1 MVPEKASWSD
11 MSGTLPQTL
20 RSSRET
26 VGSFLQQFANRQTR
40 LQILRGFFYAF
51 ICLFLCSIAI
61 AMVDATHW
69 LVDGWRWGLICVAYV
84 FALFVGWTFG
94 LKRLWYQPSQENI
107 AWSIED
113 AHPDLRE
120 GLLTSVDMRREGS
133 SQRRGSME
141 FIAAI
146 EQGVA
151 HELET
156 MSVESLLPWRKI
168 AQSAATAFA
177 VAAVLVIASY
187 VPNLRFPERLAR
199 AMIPFVSLVRP
210 SNIQINV
217 LEPSP
222 ASMSVPIDQSLRFV
236 VEVTGGVPGEAS
248 LELVEDGAP
257 SPGNNRTLKMMLESD
272 NPLRFSLSAPIG
284 DRTTQYRV
292 LAGDGQT
299 LFRTLTPVPRPKALA
314 FHATVTPPP
323 YTKQASSLTS
333 NVRGDL
339 QVLSGSRVNLAIDTN
354 LPLANALVSLEYTA
368 SGRKETL
375 ALSNL
380 KPSESLP
387 LVTGAAAR
395 YAVEWEVLENARYQ
409 VRLVSDFE
417 FDGINVENNFSPTYR
432 LEALEDAGAL
442 VTWAANEETYWKSP
456 PSTAATFIVAP
467 NDILK
472 LAANVSDN
480 LPIESISNEIS
491 INRGDWQTT
500 KPKIELIVAD
510 ETATIPNSD
519 ANPKPK
525 HLVEANAVWAWDLL
539 DSPASSGDI
548 VASRV
553 TVVDRKGNVSHSPVI
568 QFSIASAGYDRN
580 RHSSLFRR
588 AQLVA
593 PIRAFA
599 EHLSSKREKI
609 RPLIDKLREANV
621 SESQRGASLNEIRAM
636 ADGGIEKA
644 QAIRSLAK
652 EIMVDLT
659 QCIDQNELELTVRT
673 VSRMEREFLNYL
685 QHFANVQELS
695 TSQSASSELTP
706 WHQSDRVRKIDRM
719 LQAYDRTCEHSKRLV
734 EIYCQ
739 FIGLELQAAL
749 TKDLT
754 VLMEHQK
761 SSLNRAAVS
770 DFATLTR
777 SNIISEQYME
787 SVVKLAS
794 DMESSVSQK
803 VKEGLSNLYRWI
815 DQTRLEIR
823 DITQADESPQSV
835 NQLKQRI
842 ERSSNELKGMRWGFN
857 LGENLT
863 WVTIDSRKELLNQS
877 GSLWANFET
886 LLQRLSQ
893 RLEATVDKSLATD
906 ELLSRVNKLDSD
918 TTGPLISAFVQMLD
932 RRDIHQLRTV
942 ADPMFPIDMGM
953 AHRALTN
960 YLERILSEPTN
971 AAELIKDLKEIAK
984 AYRILEAG
992 HESVEARLAV
1002 QALRP
1007 REQYDWKTLDG
1018 QFVHPKQWDSVNLR
1032 IETAHQWMQ
1041 QAGFPG
1047 PVTEKY
1053 NALRWCE
1060 SAQRISQKLN
1070 IRRDANNMNL
1080 LSASED
1086 IREMLEL
1093 WAVADSQAK
1102 PTMDAARAVLAK
1114 YALSVS
1120 QLALKAAEAT
1130 RQLKQATEL
1139 PSPSQIQMKQQAAER
1154 TTSQLQ
1160 DALIEL
1166 ANKQDL
1172 LKDLERDVARDSDA
1186 ALNLIETVSA
1196 PMRDSIETALEA
1208 MNAMADARTDDPKS
1222 ATEQGQQELAK
1233 KVSEAIQ
1240 RESATIDAITKVADH
1255 FAMLEQQSQDA
1266 DSAREKELAQS
1277 REELSMLATEAPN
1290 EPSLQP
1296 DTMPL
1301 RDTTEDYERAEELA
1315 SLAKSDPLELLKKL
1329 EQELKTNPLMQD
1341 ELSEISKATAQAVA
1355 LDLRN
1360 AAKDELSMTIQNE
1373 NSDLELAGEKRLQTE
1388 KLRAVSEQAE
1398 RFAARLLTKASSIAS
1413 RTDKKAEATA
1423 LEQSS
1428 RELGIA
1434 ANSVKR
1440 LNEQSTR
1447 REIEQSLQTLS
1458 EKIAQAQQQ
1467 IQVTSQAIEPQI
1479 ENRTAKDEQTRQAL
1493 RNEMRNLQ
1501 NQMREEINKQARDSA
1516 KESLQRFDQAKKR
1529 AEQLATPLKNARR
1542 QTQEAKRALEK
1553 TPDSDAS
1560 KERFRNASIQEE
1572 QLVARTQSAQK
1583 DVKQAESSA
1592 EQAKL
1597 RASKFEESA
1606 RKDVDKPNPIAAL
1619 ATEQLEKAKEQV
1631 DALQLQMATLLQD
1644 TKSLSEPSSTSAAL
1658 SAETKQHKGIQEK
1671 VGGAAEEL
1679 ARSARHEERLGN
1691 TSGAKALAE
1700 NSVQVDK
1707 TSNET
1712 LKQVADKLDTAAA
1725 DASRSE
1731 AEQATANQDSEIQN
1745 PFRRPGT
1752 QGLQDSVTQASQEL
1766 TNLAQQL
1773 DQAIGSTESSKRGT
1787 DSAAPNVDS
1796 NRPNPGSQN
1805 KDTKQERDEKQTAA
1819 RDLARMLDELDRSTN
1834 ASPSSNGKPAEGE
1847 NSSKSEGQPKS
1858 EGQQGEGA
1866 DKQGDR
1872 NGAQS
1877 SFQDSVRN
1885 SADKLSGA
1893 MNQDRLSQRSA
1904 SNQAQNSSSKESSQS
1919 RSNKQGRGMASQES
1933 GTFVLPGRS
1942 KEPSRDWGNLRE
1954 QRAEDVIEGRRDEYD
1969 PEFVE
1974 AIKAYFKAMGSRL

>member
-1 MVPEKASWSD
+1 
-11 MSGTLPQTL
+11 MSGTLPETL

-26 VGSFLQQFANRQTR
+26 VGSFLKQFADRQMR
-40 LQILRGFFYAF
+40 LQIIRGFFNAF
-51 ICLFLCSIAI
+51 VCLFLCSIAI
-61 AMVDATHW
+61 AMLDATHW
-69 LVDGWRWGLICVAYV
+69 LVDGWRWGLICVSYV

-94 LKRLWYQPSQENI
+94 LKGLWYQPSQENI
-107 AWSIED
+107 AWSLENT
-113 AHPDLRE
+113 HPNFRESLLTTIDLRRD
-120 GLLTSVDMRREGS
+120 GGS
-133 SQRRGSME
+133 PRRGSLE

-151 HELET
+151 HELGT
-156 MSVESLLPWRKI
+156 LNVESLLPWRKI
-168 AQSAATAFA
+168 AQSATAAIA

-187 VPNLRFPERLAR
+187 VPNLRFSERLAR

-210 SNIQINV
+210 SNIQIDV

-222 ASMSVPIDQSLRFV
+222 ASMSVPTDQSLRFV
-236 VEVTGGVPGEAS
+236 VDVTGGVPSEAS

-257 SPGNNRTLKMMLESD
+257 SPGSNRTLKMMLESN
-272 NPLRFSLSAPIG
+272 NPLRFSLSAPIS
-284 DRTTQYRV
+284 DRITRYRV

-299 LFRTLTPVPRPKALA
+299 LFRTLTPVPRPKSLA
-314 FHATVTPPP
+314 FHATVTPPA
-323 YTKQASSLTS
+323 YTKQDSTLTS

-339 QVLSGSRVNLAIDTN
+339 QLLSGSRVHLAIDTN
-354 LPLANALVSLEYTA
+354 LTLAKALILLEYTA

-387 LVTGAAAR
+387 LGTGATAR
-395 YAVEWEVLENARYQ
+395 YAAEFDVTENARYQ
-409 VRLVSDFE
+409 VRLVSNFE
-417 FDGINVENNFSPTYR
+417 FDGINVENSFSPTYR
-432 LEALEDAGAL
+432 IEAIEDAGAL
-442 VTWAANEETYWKSP
+442 VAWAANEETYWKSP
-456 PSTAATFIVAP
+456 PSTGATFIVAP
-467 NDILK
+467 NEILK

-480 LPIESISNEIS
+480 LPIEQISNEIS

-500 KPKIELIVAD
+500 KAKIELMVVD
-510 ETATIPNSD
+510 QTASIPTSD

-553 TVVDRKGNVSHSPVI
+553 TVVDRKGNVSHSPIV

-580 RHSSLFRR
+580 RHVSLVRR

-599 EHLSSKREKI
+599 EHMSSKREQI

-621 SESQRGASLNEIRAM
+621 PESQRGASLKEIRVM
-636 ADGGIEKA
+636 ADEGIEKA

-673 VSRMEREFLNYL
+673 VSRMEREFLKTI
-685 QHFANVQELS
+685 QHFADVQELS
-695 TSQSASSELTP
+695 TSQSPSSELAP

-719 LQAYDRTCEHSKRLV
+719 LQSYDRTCEHSKRLL
-734 EIYCQ
+734 EIYRQ

-754 VLMEHQK
+754 ALMEHQK
-761 SSLNRAAVS
+761 NSLNRATVS

-777 SNIISEQYME
+777 SNTISEQTMD

-794 DMESSVSQK
+794 DMESNVSPK

-823 DITQADESPQSV
+823 DIAQADESAQSV

-857 LGENLT
+857 LGENLI

-877 GSLWANFET
+877 GSLWTSFED
-886 LLQRLSQ
+886 LLQKLNQ
-893 RLEATVDKSLATD
+893 RLGATADKSLATD
-906 ELLSRVNKLDSD
+906 ELLSRVNKLDSE
-918 TTGPLISAFVQMLD
+918 TTGPLISALAQMLD

-942 ADPMFPIDMGM
+942 ADPLFPIDMGM

-960 YLERILSEPTN
+960 HLERCLSEPTN
-971 AAELIKDLKEIAK
+971 AAEIIKELREIAK
-984 AYRILEAG
+984 AYRILEAA
-992 HESVEARLAV
+992 HETVEARLAV

-1007 REQYDWKTLDG
+1007 REQYEWKTLDG
-1018 QFVHPKQWDSVNLR
+1018 QLVHPKQWDSVNLR
-1032 IETAHQWMQ
+1032 IELAHQWMQ

-1047 PVTEKY
+1047 PVTEKF
-1053 NALRWCE
+1053 NALRWCVA
-1060 SAQRISQKLN
+1060 AQRISQKLN
-1070 IRRDANNMNL
+1070 VRRDANNTNVF
-1080 LSASED
+1080 SASED

-1093 WAVADSQAK
+1093 WALADSQAK
-1102 PTMDAARAVLAK
+1102 PTIDAARAVLAK

-1120 QLALKAAEAT
+1120 QLALKAADAT
-1130 RQLKQATEL
+1130 RQLKQVTEL
-1139 PSPSQIQMKQQAAER
+1139 PSPSQIQMQQQAAER

-1172 LKDLERDVARDSDA
+1172 LKDFERDLARDSDA
-1186 ALNLIETVSA
+1186 ALNLIESVSA
-1196 PMRDSIETALEA
+1196 PMRDSIATALEA
-1208 MNAMADARTDDPKS
+1208 MNAMADSRPNDQQS
-1222 ATEQGQQELAK
+1222 ASEQGQLELAK

-1240 RESATIDAITKVADH
+1240 RESATIDAITKVANH
-1255 FAMLEQQSQDA
+1255 FAMLEQQSQNT

-1277 REELSMLATEAPN
+1277 REDLSMLATEPAN
-1290 EPSLQP
+1290 EPSLPP
-1296 DTMPL
+1296 DAIPL

-1315 SLAKSDPLELLKKL
+1315 SLAKSDPLDLLQKL

-1341 ELSEISKATAQAVA
+1341 ELSEISKANAQSVA
-1355 LDLRN
+1355 LELRN
-1360 AAKDELSMTIQNE
+1360 AAKDELSMAIQNE
-1373 NSDLELAGEKRLQTE
+1373 NSDLVLAGEKRLQIE
-1388 KLRAVSEQAE
+1388 KLRSVSEQAE
-1398 RFAARLLTKASSIAS
+1398 RFAARLLTKASTIAS
-1413 RTDKKAEATA
+1413 RSGSNAEAIA

-1447 REIEQSLQTLS
+1447 LEFEQSLQPLS
-1458 EKIAQAQQQ
+1458 EKLAQAQRQ
-1467 IQVTSQAIEPQI
+1467 IQVTSQAIEPKI
-1479 ENRTAKDEQTRQAL
+1479 ENRTAKDEQTRQAN

-1501 NQMREEINKQARDSA
+1501 NQIREEMNKQARDTS
-1516 KESLQRFDQAKKR
+1516 KESLQRFEQAKKR

-1553 TPDSDAS
+1553 TPDNDAS
-1560 KERFRNASIQEE
+1560 KERLRNASIQEE
-1572 QLVARTQSAQK
+1572 QLVARAQTAQSE
-1583 DVKQAESSA
+1583 VRQAESLA

-1597 RASKFEESA
+1597 RASKFDESV

-1619 ATEQLEKAKEQV
+1619 AAEQLEKAREQV
-1631 DALQLQMATLLQD
+1631 DELQLQVSSLIPE
-1644 TKSLSEPSSTSAAL
+1644 TKSLSEPRSTSAAL
-1658 SAETKQHKGIQEK
+1658 SAEKNQHKGIQEK
-1671 VGGAAEEL
+1671 VGDAAQEL

-1691 TSGAKALAE
+1691 TSGAKVLAE
-1700 NSVQVDK
+1700 TSAQVDK
-1707 TSNET
+1707 TSNES
-1712 LKQVADKLDTAAA
+1712 LQQVADKLDAAAA
-1725 DASRSE
+1725 DAIRSE
-1731 AEQATANQDSEIQN
+1731 ADQATANQDSEIQE
-1745 PFRRPGT
+1745 PFRRPAT
-1752 QGLQDSVTQASQEL
+1752 QGLQDTVTQASQEL
-1766 TNLAQQL
+1766 TNLARQL
-1773 DQAIGSTESSKRGT
+1773 DQAIGSTESSQRGT
-1787 DSAAPNVDS
+1787 EIPKPNADSS
-1796 NRPNPGSQN
+1796 RPNQGSQS
-1805 KDTKQERDEKQTAA
+1805 KGSKQERDEKQTAA
-1819 RDLARMLDELDRSTN
+1819 RELARMLDELDRSTN
-1834 ASPSSNGKPAEGE
+1834 ADPSSNGKSAQGE
-1847 NSSKSEGQPKS
+1847 NSSKSEGQPRAS
-1858 EGQQGEGA
+1858 AEE
-1866 DKQGDR
+1866 QGDR
-1872 NGAQS
+1872 NGS
-1877 SFQDSVRN
+1877 RNSFQDSVRN
-1885 SADKLSGA
+1885 SADNLSGT
-1893 MNQDRLSQRSA
+1893 MNQDRLNQRSA
-1904 SNQAQNSSSKESSQS
+1904 NNQTRNSSRKESSQS
-1919 RSNKQGRGMASQES
+1919 QSQANKQGRGMAGQEP
-1933 GTFVLPGRS
+1933 GAFMLPGRS
-1942 KEPSRDWGNLRE
+1942 REPSRDWGNLRE
-1954 QRAEDVIEGRRDEYD
+1954 QRAEDTIEGRRDEYD

>member
-1 MVPEKASWSD
+1 

-26 VGSFLQQFANRQTR
+26 VGSFLQQFANRQMR
-40 LQILRGFFYAF
+40 LQILRGFFHAF

-113 AHPDLRE
+113 SHPDLRE
-120 GLLTSVDMRREGS
+120 SLLTTVDLRREGS

-151 HELET
+151 QELDT
-156 MSVESLLPWRKI
+156 LSVENLLPWKKI
-168 AQSAATAFA
+168 AQSAAAAGA
-177 VAAVLVIASY
+177 VAAILVIASY
-187 VPNLRFPERLAR
+187 VPNLRFSERLAR

-236 VEVTGGVPGEAS
+236 VEVTGGVPSEAS

-257 SPGNNRTLKMMLESD
+257 SPSSNRSLKMILESN

-284 DRTTQYRV
+284 DRTTRYRV

-339 QVLSGSRVNLAIDTN
+339 QVLSGSRVHLAIDTN
-354 LPLANALVSLEYTA
+354 VALAQAMMSLEYTA
-368 SGRKETL
+368 TGRKETL

-395 YAVEWEVLENARYQ
+395 YAVEFEVPENARYQ
-409 VRLVSDFE
+409 VRLVSDLE
-417 FDGINVENNFSPTYR
+417 FDGSNVENNFSPTYR
-432 LEALEDAGAL
+432 LEAIEDAGAL

-456 PSTAATFIVAP
+456 PSTAVTLIVAP
-467 NDILK
+467 NEILK

-480 LPIESISNEIS
+480 LPVENISNEFS

-500 KPKIELIVAD
+500 KTKIELVAVD
-510 ETATIPNSD
+510 HSTTISTSD

-539 DSPASSGDI
+539 DSPATSGDI

-553 TVVDRKGNVSHSPVI
+553 TVVDRKGNVSHSPVV

-580 RHSSLFRR
+580 RHASLFRR

-599 EHLSSKREKI
+599 EYLSSKREQI
-609 RPLIDKLREANV
+609 RPLIDKLREANI
-621 SESQRGASLNEIRAM
+621 SESQRGASLKEIRVM
-636 ADGGIEKA
+636 ADEGIEKA
-644 QAIRSLAK
+644 QVIRSLAK

-659 QCIDQNELELTVRT
+659 QCIDQNELELTVRS
-673 VSRMEREFLNYL
+673 VSRMEREFLQYI

-695 TSQSASSELTP
+695 TLQIVSSELAP

-877 GSLWANFET
+877 GSLWASFEAF
-886 LLQRLSQ
+886 LQRLSQ
-893 RLEATVDKSLATD
+893 RLEATMDKSLATD
-906 ELLSRVNKLDSD
+906 ELLSRVNKLDSE
-918 TTGPLISAFVQMLD
+918 TTGPLISALVPMLD

-942 ADPMFPIDMGM
+942 ADPLFPIDMGM

-960 YLERILSEPTN
+960 YLERFLSEPTN

-984 AYRILEAG
+984 AYRILEAA

-1002 QALRP
+1002 QSLRP
-1007 REQYDWKTLDG
+1007 REQYEWKTLDG
-1018 QFVHPKQWDSVNLR
+1018 QLVHPKQWDSVNLR

-1060 SAQRISQKLN
+1060 AAQRISQKLN
-1070 IRRDANNMNL
+1070 VRRDANNMNL

-1086 IREMLEL
+1086 IKEMLEL
-1093 WAVADSQAK
+1093 WSVADSQAK
-1102 PTMDAARAVLAK
+1102 PTIDAARAVLAK

-1130 RQLKQATEL
+1130 RQLMQVTTEL
-1139 PSPSQIQMKQQAAER
+1139 PSPSQIQIQQQASER
-1154 TTSQLQ
+1154 MTSQLQ

-1186 ALNLIETVSA
+1186 ALNLIESVSA

-1208 MNAMADARTDDPKS
+1208 MNAMVDARTNDQKS

-1233 KVSEAIQ
+1233 KVSEAVQ
-1240 RESATIDAITKVADH
+1240 RESATIDALTKVADH
-1255 FAMLEQQSQDA
+1255 FAMLEQRSQDA

-1290 EPSLQP
+1290 EASLPP

-1341 ELSEISKATAQAVA
+1341 ELSEISKDTAQAVA

-1360 AAKDELSMTIQNE
+1360 AARDELSMAIQNE
-1373 NSDLELAGEKRLQTE
+1373 NSDLELAGEKRLQIE

-1398 RFAARLLTKASSIAS
+1398 RFAARLLTKAANIAS

-1447 REIEQSLQTLS
+1447 LEIEQSLQPLS

-1553 TPDSDAS
+1553 SPDSDAS

-1619 ATEQLEKAKEQV
+1619 ATEQLEKAREQV
-1631 DALQLQMATLLQD
+1631 DALQLQMSTLLQD
-1644 TKSLSEPSSTSAAL
+1644 TKSLSEPRSTSAAL
-1658 SAETKQHKGIQEK
+1658 SAETKQHIGIQEK
-1671 VGGAAEEL
+1671 VGGAAQEL

-1691 TSGAKALAE
+1691 TSGAKVLAE
-1700 NSVQVDK
+1700 NSAQVDK
-1707 TSNET
+1707 TSNEA
-1712 LKQVADKLDTAAA
+1712 LKQVADKLDTAAT

-1773 DQAIGSTESSKRGT
+1773 EQAIGLTESSKRGT
-1787 DSAAPNVDS
+1787 DSAAPNADS
-1796 NRPNPGSQN
+1796 SRPNQGSQN
-1805 KDTKQERDEKQTAA
+1805 NDTKQVRDEKQMAA

-1834 ASPSSNGKPAEGE
+1834 ASPSSNGTPADGE
-1847 NSSKSEGQPKS
+1847 NSSKSEGQ
-1858 EGQQGEGA
+1858 QQASAEA
-1866 DKQGDR
+1866 QGDR

-1893 MNQDRLSQRSA
+1893 MNQDRLNQRST
-1904 SNQAQNSSSKESSQS
+1904 SNQSQNSSSKESSQS
-1919 RSNKQGRGMASQES
+1919 QSNKQGRGMASQES